1 MVKAAG
7 WSAGV
12 ECEPVDMDDAAACSG
27 PILASLNL
35 QGEQGR
41 EVVETGAVRGSRSAA
56 ASYFPVKFPAP

>member
-1 MVKAAG
+1 
-7 WSAGV
+7 
-12 ECEPVDMDDAAACSG
+12 MDDAAACSG